1 VLCSDIHQKAGVSNE
16 IREARQPDSGKAESK
31 KQIVFAKSGMEK
43 VKKRSCQ
50 AVWSALHEMW
60 DNTKRSK
67 KDAR

>member
-16 IREARQPDSGKAESK
+16 IWQARQLDSGKVEGK
-31 KQIVFAKSGMEK
+31 KQIVFAKPRMEK

-50 AVWSALHEMW
+50 DLWSALHEMW